1 METAM
6 DIPDEDLDIDKIL
19 DEIGQEG
26 DVEENII
33 DDFVKNSS
41 SIKKN
46 II

>member
-19 DEIGQEG
+19 NEIGQEG
-26 DVEENII
+26 DAEEN
-33 DDFVKNSS
+33 DDFVKNPSS
-41 SIKKN
+41 LKRN